1 MRKAVAVMA
10 SILFVFTVATVS
22 FATEEKA
29 APEKAVEKSAPVRV
43 MMVRGDVT
51 ALDAKAKTI
60 TVTSRK
66 GEVVIVVDDTMMT
79 GINAGDKVAV
89 KYTQVDG
96 KNVAKSLKKFQARSR
111 GRVKEKKVEP
121 AAKPE
126 GKPAEKE

>member
-43 MMVRGDVT
+43 MMVRGAVT

-79 GINAGDKVAV
+79 GINAGDRVAV
-89 KYTQVDG
+89 KYTQVGG
-96 KNVAKSLKKFQARSR
+96 KNVAKSVKKFQAKSR
-111 GRVKEKKVEP
+111 DKMRGKKGEP